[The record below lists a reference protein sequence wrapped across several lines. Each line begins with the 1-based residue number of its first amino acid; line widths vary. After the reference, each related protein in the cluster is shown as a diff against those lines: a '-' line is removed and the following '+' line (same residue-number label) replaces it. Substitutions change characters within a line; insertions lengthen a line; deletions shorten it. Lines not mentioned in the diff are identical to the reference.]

1 MKKGLKWAGIIV
13 IGAVILGNLG
23 DDEEQAAPEKKVEV
37 EQEAVKS
44 EVKPVKPVKAKAAAK
59 PVKKTYGVNDQVKVG
74 KLTYV
79 VNDVKMVDTLSNVL
93 GEKKTSGQFLVI
105 SLTILNGDKEERFV
119 DSNMFKVNV
128 GDTEYSA
135 DTELDLYANEDGMGF
150 FLETINPNIEKSGN
164 IVFELPKQ
172 VQNPN
177 LEVSSGFGWAGG
189 QSKEIQL
196 TR

>member
-37 EQEAVKS
+37 EQEAVQS
-44 EVKPVKPVKAKAAAK
+44 EAKPVKTKAAAK
-59 PVKKTYGVNDQVKVG
+59 HVKKTYGINDRVKVG
-74 KLTYV
+74 KLIYI

-105 SLTILNGDKEERFV
+105 GLTILNGDKEERFV

-150 FLETINPNIEKSGN
+150 FLETINPNIEKTGN

-172 VQNPN
+172 VKNPK

-196 TR
+196 TQ

>member
-44 EVKPVKPVKAKAAAK
+44 EAKPVKAKAAAK

-79 VNDVKMVDTLSNVL
+79 VNDVKMVDSLSNVL

-105 SLTILNGDKEERFV
+105 GLTILNGDKEERFV

-150 FLETINPNIEKSGN
+150 FLETINPNIEKTGN

-172 VQNPN
+172 VKNPK

-196 TR
+196 TQ

>member
-44 EVKPVKPVKAKAAAK
+44 EAKPVKAKAAAK
-59 PVKKTYGVNDQVKVG
+59 PVQKTYGINDKVKVG
-74 KLTYV
+74 KLTYI
-79 VNDVKMVDTLSNVL
+79 VNDVKMVDTLSNAL

-105 SLTILNGDKEERFV
+105 GLTILNGDKEERFV

-150 FLETINPNIEKSGN
+150 FLETINPNIEKTGN

-172 VQNPN
+172 VKNPL

-196 TR
+196 TQ

>member
-23 DDEEQAAPEKKVEV
+23 DDEEQAAPEKKVAV
-37 EQEAVKS
+37 EQETVKS
-44 EVKPVKPVKAKAAAK
+44 EAKPVKAKAAAK
-59 PVKKTYGVNDQVKVG
+59 PVKKTYGVNNQVKVG

-105 SLTILNGDKEERFV
+105 GLTILNGDKEERFV

-150 FLETINPNIEKSGN
+150 FLETINPNIEKTGN

-172 VQNPN
+172 VKNPM

-196 TR
+196 TQ

>member
-44 EVKPVKPVKAKAAAK
+44 EAKPVKAKAAAK
-59 PVKKTYGVNDQVKVG
+59 PVKKTYGINDQVKVG

-79 VNDVKMVDTLSNVL
+79 VNDVKMVDSLSNVL

-105 SLTILNGDKEERFV
+105 GLTILNGDKEERFV

-150 FLETINPNIEKSGN
+150 FLETINPNIEKTGN

-172 VQNPN
+172 VKNPM

>member
-44 EVKPVKPVKAKAAAK
+44 EAKPVKAKAAAK
-59 PVKKTYGVNDQVKVG
+59 PVKKTYGIKDQVKVG

-105 SLTILNGDKEERFV
+105 GLTILNGDKEERFV

-150 FLETINPNIEKSGN
+150 FLETINPNIEKTGN

-172 VQNPN
+172 VKNPKF
-177 LEVSSGFGWAGG
+177 EVSSGFGWAGG

>member
-23 DDEEQAAPEKKVEV
+23 DDEDQAAPEKKVEV
-37 EQEAVKS
+37 QQEAVKS
-44 EVKPVKPVKAKAAAK
+44 EAKPVKAKAAAK
-59 PVKKTYGVNDQVKVG
+59 PVKKTYGINDKVKVG

-105 SLTILNGDKEERFV
+105 GLTILNGDKEERFV

-150 FLETINPNIEKSGN
+150 FLETINPNIEKTGN

-172 VQNPN
+172 VKNPK